1 MKQGKNLTL
10 NRRGIMMKPTQS
22 QNIEMKTDLMKVM
35 FKDDPDVFM
44 VALSNMFAFG
54 DTFDEMDSPVTDEQ
68 LQQIYDALS
77 QIENVIK
84 S

>member
-1 MKQGKNLTL
+1 
-10 NRRGIMMKPTQS
+10 
-22 QNIEMKTDLMKVM
+22 MKVM
-35 FKDDPDVFM
+35 FKDGPDVFM
-44 VALSNMFAFG
+44 VSLSNLFSFG
-54 DTFDEMDSPVTDEQ
+54 DIFDEMDSPATDEQ